1 MILFLNVYQLK
12 HCVLFVAYLPA
23 LRHIFKVFF
32 VPELS
37 ITSQLYDTD
46 PFTRVRWVLSSFFLN
61 LGLALNQQWSCLCI
75 CNWSSVYVE
84 TVLHICG
91 IIFIECDLISFNIV
105 CVAEAVSPEATKVS
119 GSRSHCTFSQYY
131 VMHEQW
137 NVSLWLRYTAILWRL
152 IYGWLFFSPIY

>member
-46 PFTRVRWVLSSFFLN
+46 PFTRVR
-61 LGLALNQQWSCLCI
+61 
-75 CNWSSVYVE
+75 
-84 TVLHICG
+84 
-91 IIFIECDLISFNIV
+91 
-105 CVAEAVSPEATKVS
+105 
-119 GSRSHCTFSQYY
+119 
-131 VMHEQW
+131 
-137 NVSLWLRYTAILWRL
+137 
-152 IYGWLFFSPIY
+152 